1 MEPPDSR
8 DDRQPGRFYDVAEPD
23 RPAIFQFE
31 RLDPPNYRVMRQFA
45 YVDKLGHTYVVPK
58 DVASNKTDFASI
70 PFFLTWLVP
79 KDGTHTPAAVLHD
92 ALIGGQKD
100 VHYETSAPET
110 VPDRHADYLFREAM
124 KASGVAWLRR
134 WIMWAAVSLRTL
146 TVRIYKQRDTGEESQ
161 RKRWGRIVVIG
172 VVTGAWALLS
182 AIMALD
188 VPDLIRPDR
197 DLPWIGAQPW
207 WEEILRALAMIA
219 VGVVGLAVIFG
230 ITLHSVRGLV
240 AGALAGMA
248 VGFLGLP
255 MIASL
260 LGVGGYMVLEAVASK
275 FAGSS
280 QPSTYR
286 TSTQDRT
293 FPGEHS
299 A

>member
-1 MEPPDSR
+1 MEPPDAR
-8 DDRQPGRFYDVAEPD
+8 DARQPGRFYDVADPNS
-23 RPAIFQFE
+23 PAVFQFE

-79 KDGTHTPAAVLHD
+79 KDGAHTPAAVLHD

-110 VPDRHADYLFREAM
+110 IPDRHADYLFREAM
-124 KASGVAWLRR
+124 KVSDVPWLRR

-146 TVRIYKQRDTGEESQ
+146 TVRIRKHAVTGEETQ
-161 RKRWGRIVVIG
+161 QKRWGRILVIG
-172 VVTGAWALLS
+172 LVTGAWAVVS
-182 AIMALD
+182 AMMALD
-188 VPDLIRPDR
+188 VPDVIRSDR

-219 VGVVGLAVIFG
+219 VGVGGLAVIFG
-230 ITLHSVRGLV
+230 LALQSIRGFV
-240 AGALAGMA
+240 AGALAGLA

-260 LGVGGYMVLEAVASK
+260 LGVGGYFVLETVASK
-275 FAGSS
+275 LTGGSRRRGTQLYS
-280 QPSTYR
+280 
-286 TSTQDRT
+286 QDRT

>member
-1 MEPPDSR
+1 VAKPD
-8 DDRQPGRFYDVAEPD
+8 E
-23 RPAIFQFE
+23 PAIFQFE
-31 RLDPPNYRVMRQFA
+31 RLEPPNYRVMRKFE
-45 YVDKLGHTYVVPK
+45 YVDKLGHNYVVPMN
-58 DVASNKTDFASI
+58 VESNNTDFASI

-92 ALIGGQKD
+92 ALIGGQKG

-110 VPDRHADYLFREAM
+110 IPDRHADYLFREAM
-124 KASGVAWLRR
+124 RVSGVAWLRR

-146 TVRIYKQRDTGEESQ
+146 TVRITKHEVTGEESQ
-161 RKRWGRIVVIG
+161 RKRWGRIIIIG
-172 VVTGAWALLS
+172 LVTGAWAILS

-219 VGVVGLAVIFG
+219 VGVVGLAAIFG
-230 ITLHSVRGLV
+230 ITLRSMRGV
-240 AGALAGMA
+240 AAGALTGVA

-260 LGVGGYMVLEAVASK
+260 IGVGSYFILEAIASK
-275 FAGSS
+275 FTTGVDPPVAR
-280 QPSTYR
+280 P
-286 TSTQDRT
+286 STQDRT
-293 FPGEHS
+293 LPGERS